1 VSPLSRITTAK
12 ARVYSD
18 NIQVLLR
25 LAVVG
30 INRVTTSLVPSRD
43 RAIKLL
49 ATRVVTVV
57 DKTTQVTT
65 GSSPVATTRTTISTR
80 AATSPELFFV
90 HYLGFRLLKIHAWW
104 VFMSRS
110 FLLL

>member
-1 VSPLSRITTAK
+1 MSPLSRITTAK

-30 INRVTTSLVPSRD
+30 INRVTTSLELFRD

-49 ATRVVTVV
+49 ETRAVTVV
-57 DKTTQVTT
+57 DKTTPVTT
-65 GSSPVATTRTTISTR
+65 GSSPAATTRTTTSTR
-80 AATSPELFFV
+80 AATSLEMFV
-90 HYLGFRLLKIHAWW
+90 VYP
-104 VFMSRS
+104 
-110 FLLL
+110 

>member
-1 VSPLSRITTAK
+1 
-12 ARVYSD
+12 VYSD

-30 INRVTTSLVPSRD
+30 INRVTTSLELFRD

-49 ATRVVTVV
+49 ATRAVTVV

-65 GSSPVATTRTTISTR
+65 GSSPAATTRTTASTR
-80 AATSPELFFV
+80 VATSLELPRCIFI
-90 HYLGFRLLKIHAWW
+90 YP
-104 VFMSRS
+104 
-110 FLLL
+110 